1 MLSIL
6 GEEKPTTPKE
16 ELGWQSLYR
25 PRGVKSFPA
34 STPAPTGANP
44 FRAAPSVA
52 PPQAQQAFAQ
62 AARPRHLGAFTD
74 AEPPGLDE
82 TSKALQAIAKTL
94 TNKDE
99 AAGQER
105 GKLASDWES

>member
-1 MLSIL
+1 M
-6 GEEKPTTPKE
+6 
-16 ELGWQSLYR
+16 
-25 PRGVKSFPA
+25 
-34 STPAPTGANP
+34 
-44 FRAAPSVA
+44 A

-105 GKLASDWES
+105 GKLASIGKVEERVVFLLPQGSS